1 MSIERSAGRQV
12 PLASP
17 FGRQVRERGTLRGL
31 GLSAAVHLGV
41 LALVLWGQHR
51 MFAEGR
57 APGNGPG
64 AGGGG
69 GGGGGRVF
77 AVFALPPAPV
87 TLPPA
92 PALTVPSL
100 QALTMPVVRP
110 PEEVPV
116 HVSAE
121 ELAALVR
128 AVGPGSGPGQGSGTG
143 PGSGSGSGGGSGS
156 GTGPGVGGDSGGGG
170 GTVYPPSPQQII
182 LPPVDRPASVRGI
195 TLRVRFQISARGEVL
210 GVTLAPPLRDRKF
223 RDDFLERLRR
233 YTFSPAHTRDG
244 RAVPAV
250 YEIRFPL

>member
-17 FGRQVRERGTLRGL
+17 FGRQVRDRGTLRGL
-31 GLSAAVHLGV
+31 GLSAVVHLGL

-51 MFAEGR
+51 MFEAAR
-57 APGNGPG
+57 ALGDGPG
-64 AGGGG
+64 DSGG

-77 AVFALPPAPV
+77 AVLALPPARAA
-87 TLPPA
+87 LPPA

-100 QALTMPVVRP
+100 QALTLPVQQA

-116 HVSAE
+116 QMSAE

-128 AVGPGSGPGQGSGTG
+128 ASAPGIGPGQGGGAGPGSGGGTGGGSGTG
-143 PGSGSGSGGGSGS
+143 
-156 GTGPGVGGDSGGGG
+156 TGPGTGSDSGGGG
-170 GTVYPPSPQQII
+170 GNVYPPSPQQIL

-195 TLRVRFQISARGEVL
+195 TVRARFEISARGEVL
-210 GVTLAPPLRDRKF
+210 AVSLDPPLRDRKF
-223 RDDFLERLRR
+223 RDEFLERLRG
-233 YTFSPAHTRDG
+233 YTFTPAYTRDG

-250 YEIRFPL
+250 FEVRFPL